1 MDRAVQTLGHLVPM
15 LLAKMDCH
23 VASSV
28 SFRSLCKPVSSISTA
43 TFFFLLHFLV
53 DFADDFMVFKGP
65 NHIAE
70 VLLSMGRV
78 LLIDNL
84 H

>member
-1 MDRAVQTLGHLVPM
+1 M
-15 LLAKMDCH
+15 LLPLCLSDHC
-23 VASSV
+23 VNQCLP
-28 SFRSLCKPVSSISTA
+28 SLLPH
-43 TFFFLLHFLV
+43 FFFLLHFLV

-70 VLLSMGRV
+70 MLLSMGRV